1 MGTVKNSP
9 NALRRVLLLDA
20 AASGGMGVLLLVA
33 ADSLGSLLGLP
44 LNLVRSVGVFLVPFG
59 VFLVWVATRR
69 YALPAITRAIVI
81 GNVLW
86 VIASVWLLVSGLV
99 KPTLLGEVFVLAQAA
114 AVVVFAFL
122 EYRGLRVAQNAIVAG
137 HA

>member
-1 MGTVKNSP
+1 MRTMTNPP

-20 AASGGMGVLLLVA
+20 TASGGMGVLFLVA
-33 ADSLGSLLGLP
+33 GDSLGSVLGLP

-59 VFLVWVATRR
+59 MFLVWVATRR
-69 YALPAITRAIVI
+69 YSLPAITRAIVI

-99 KPTLLGEVFVLAQAA
+99 KSTLLGGAFVLAQAA
-114 AVVVFAFL
+114 AVVVFAAL
-122 EYRGLRVAQNAIVAG
+122 EYRGLRFAQNAIVAE

>member
-9 NALRRVLLLDA
+9 NTLRRVLLLDA
-20 AASGGMGVLLLVA
+20 AASGGMGVLFLVA
-33 ADSLGSLLGLP
+33 ADSLGSLFGLP
-44 LNLVRSVGVFLVPFG
+44 LTLVRSVGVFLVPFG
-59 VFLVWVATRR
+59 VILVWVATRR

-86 VIASVWLLVSGLV
+86 VIASVWLLVSGLL

-114 AVVVFAFL
+114 AVVLFAFL
-122 EYRGLRVAQNAIVAG
+122 EYRGLRIAQNAIVAE